1 MLRIK
6 ACARCEG
13 DLTLVVDLGES
24 YFSCVQC
31 GYVSYAAA
39 PGDRRPEGGLAPS
52 PCRPA
57 AAESPARSASPRAS
71 AKMKSW
77 SAAREASAAR

>member
-31 GYVSYAAA
+31 GHVTYTQPATPA
-39 PGDRRPEGGLAPS
+39 PAIEL
-52 PCRPA
+52 PA
-57 AAESPARSASPRAS
+57 ARAS
-71 AKMKSW
+71 
-77 SAAREASAAR
+77 

>member
-6 ACARCEG
+6 ACTRCEG

-31 GYVSYAAA
+31 GDISYTQLATPA
-39 PGDRRPEGGLAPS
+39 PGVEL
-52 PCRPA
+52 PA
-57 AAESPARSASPRAS
+57 ARAS
-71 AKMKSW
+71 
-77 SAAREASAAR
+77 

>member
-6 ACARCEG
+6 ACSRCEG

-31 GYVSYAAA
+31 GQVTYTQPAAA
-39 PGDRRPEGGLAPS
+39 PLPDIDV
-52 PCRPA
+52 PA
-57 AAESPARSASPRAS
+57 ARAS
-71 AKMKSW
+71 
-77 SAAREASAAR
+77 